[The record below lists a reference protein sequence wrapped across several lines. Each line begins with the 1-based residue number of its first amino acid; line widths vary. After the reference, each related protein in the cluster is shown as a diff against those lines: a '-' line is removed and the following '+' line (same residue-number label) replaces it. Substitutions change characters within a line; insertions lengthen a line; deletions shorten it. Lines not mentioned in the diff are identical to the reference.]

1 MPGVPPPPSPGSAS
15 TTPGSSASSTASE
28 QPAPKA
34 KSVAGL
40 QVVKEEE
47 VPVQWILALHAEPTG
62 GRPKQDTDMSIMLDS
77 GWTLARRHMPARC

>member
-15 TTPGSSASSTASE
+15 TIPGSSASSTASE
-28 QPAPKA
+28 HPAPKA

-47 VPVQWILALHAEPTG
+47 EVPVQWISALHAEPTG
-62 GRPKQDTDMSIMLDS
+62 GRPKQDTDMSLMLDS
-77 GWTLARRHMPARC
+77 GSQAHACP